1 MAIQRRE
8 EKLNGMPIS
17 DTSIRQPVF
26 VTMLMLL
33 TIVFGILA
41 FRSLPVNLLPD
52 FEVPVIAVTVP
63 YPGAGPESVAEHVAK
78 PIEDA
83 VNTIEGIENIT
94 TNASEE

>member
-8 EKLNGMPIS
+8 EQLNGMPIS

-33 TIVFGILA
+33 TIVFGVLA

-52 FEVPVIAVTVP
+52 FEVPIIAISVP
-63 YPGAGPESVAEHVAK
+63 YPAPSRKRRRSSRQTDRRRGQYY
-78 PIEDA
+78 
-83 VNTIEGIENIT
+83 
-94 TNASEE
+94 